1 MYNRKVLKEIV
12 KEAGK
17 DRVRYLVFR
26 KSLKWLRER
35 GESIS
40 RERLV
45 EQLGKLGKGEY
56 EIRGTC
62 AYYGP
67 VEEKDAKFKLK
78 KSGITLRH
86 ILKMLEQGGEYTPE
100 ERRRRFK
107 YEPVGAEIVDAP
119 KKEYYPSHLHPE
131 VYGIGTAI
139 SVREELER
147 QGLAEKSK
155 YVYPTIM
162 VYNPRHLDYSD
173 EEPIKDEEMIWK
185 VYGLITN
192 D

>member
-17 DRVRYLVFR
+17 DRVRYLVF
-26 KSLKWLRER
+26 KKDLGWLRER
-35 GESIS
+35 GEGIA
-40 RERLV
+40 RERLI
-45 EQLGKLGKGEY
+45 EQLGKLGKGKY

-62 AYYGP
+62 AYFGP
-67 VEEKDAKFKLK
+67 VEEKEVEFEIKRPDL
-78 KSGITLRH
+78 TLRH
-86 ILKMLEQGGEYTPE
+86 ILKILEQGGEYTSK
-100 ERRRRFK
+100 ERK
-107 YEPVGAEIVDAP
+107 YGVGTEIVDAP
-119 KKEYYPSHLHPE
+119 QKEWAASHLHPE

-139 SVREELER
+139 KIRKALKK

-162 VYNPRHLDYSD
+162 VYNPKHLDYSD
-173 EEPIKDEEMIWK
+173 FKPIKDEEMIWK
-185 VYGLITN
+185 AYGLITA